1 MFRRRRPPA
10 APSLPPLAPAVV
22 REASAGQLAA
32 AFAGPPDEAARWI
45 AAAARAGMV
54 EAQILYGQI
63 LLEGRG
69 VPADPAAAFAWFK
82 TAATTGAVKA
92 ETMLGRCHELGWGTP
107 IDLPKALAIYAAGAQ
122 RGYDWAQYNLASLLA
137 RDGQRAE
144 AFRWFRASA
153 EQGHAKSMTVLG
165 RYLEEGW
172 ETPRDPAGAHALYA
186 RAAALGDFRAQFN
199 MGTLAATPEAA
210 LDWFTQAAATGSPGF
225 LGQMAEALSKRPEPA
240 LQALSRQIF
249 EKLGA

>member
-1 MFRRRRPPA
+1 M
-10 APSLPPLAPAVV
+10 PPLAPGVV
-22 REASAGQLAA
+22 REATAEQLAA
-32 AFAGPPDEAARWI
+32 AFAGPPEEAARWI

-69 VPADPAAAFAWFK
+69 LPADQATAFAWFR
-82 TAATTGAVKA
+82 TAATTGNVRA
-92 ETMLGRCHELGWGTP
+92 ETMLGRCHELGWGTAV
-107 IDLPKALAIYAAGAQ
+107 DLPKALAIYAEGAR

-144 AFRWFRASA
+144 AFRWFRAA
-153 EQGHAKSMTVLG
+153 ADQGHAKSMTVLG

-172 ETPRDPAGAHALYA
+172 ETPRDPAAAHALYA

-199 MGTLAATPEAA
+199 MGTLAATSAEA
-210 LDWFTQAAATGSPGF
+210 LDWFTKAAATGSPGF
-225 LGQMAEALSKRPEPA
+225 LGQMAEALSRRPEPE
-240 LQALSRQIF
+240 LQALSAEIF
-249 EKLGA
+249 RKLGA

>member
-1 MFRRRRPPA
+1 MFRRRRPTPA
-10 APSLPPLAPAVV
+10 PALPPLAPAVV
-22 REASAGQLAA
+22 REATAEQLTA
-32 AFAGPPDEAARWI
+32 AFAGPPEEAARWI

-69 VPADPAAAFAWFK
+69 VAADPAAAFAWFR
-82 TAATTGAVKA
+82 TAATTGNVRA

-107 IDLPKALAIYAAGAQ
+107 IDLPRALEIYLEGAK

-137 RDGQRAE
+137 RDGRRAE
-144 AFRWFRASA
+144 AFRWFRAA
-153 EQGHAKSMTVLG
+153 AGQGHAKSMTVLG

-199 MGTLAATPEAA
+199 MGTLAASPEEA
-210 LDWFTQAAATGSPGF
+210 LGWFTKAAASGSPGF
-225 LGQMAEALSKRPEPA
+225 LGQMAEALGKRPEPE
-240 LQALSRQIF
+240 LQALSAEIF
-249 EKLGA
+249 RKLGA

>member
-1 MFRRRRPPA
+1 
-10 APSLPPLAPAVV
+10 V
-22 REASAGQLAA
+22 REATAEELAT
-32 AFAGPPDEAARWI
+32 AFAGPPQEAARWI

-69 VPADPAAAFAWFK
+69 VPADPAVAFGWFR
-82 TAATTGAVKA
+82 TAASSGTVKA

-107 IDLPKALAIYAAGAQ
+107 VDLLRAMEIYAAGAQ

-137 RDGQRAE
+137 RGGRRAE
-144 AFRWFRASA
+144 AFRWFRAAA

-199 MGTLAATPEAA
+199 MGTLAASPEEAIG
-210 LDWFTQAAATGSPGF
+210 WFTRAAAAGSPGF
-225 LGQMAEALSKRPEPA
+225 LGQMAEALRHRPEPE
-240 LQALSRQIF
+240 LQALSAAIF
-249 EKLGA
+249 RKLGPDQASIRRCGQRRR